1 MYPESLLEILVF
13 KSYLLFF
20 TIISLLLFFASPA
33 LAEDVNQKILD
44 LRKELAE
51 LQKKSDEY
59 QKVVA
64 SKQKESASL
73 KREIDLLINQ
83 ISRLETE
90 IHITENKISSTRLV
104 ITDLRDK
111 IYDRQEKI
119 KSRQDTIS
127 LLLQMMYKNDQE
139 SMLTILV
146 KNHLLSDFLH
156 QVKQAENLNKGLLAA
171 ITVLKNERQE
181 LEEDKTELEAK
192 KQDLESLN
200 SSQKIKQE
208 ALSDTKSG
216 KGTLLTK
223 TKGQEELYQKLL
235 SEVEKK
241 EAQFFN
247 ELKKLESQALETGA
261 FIVHVTADA
270 LPPKGKKVFRWPY
283 EEYYLTQGYGYT
295 KYARRG
301 AYGGAPHNGI
311 DIVGGCGTP
320 IRPIAAG
327 HILASGLN
335 NGFGNWV
342 AVQHD
347 RGVVSIYAH
356 MRAPSGLGNGVAVG
370 VDDIIGYEGSTGNS
384 TGCHLHLS
392 LYKDFFTFINEK
404 NGQLYFNYFDGSISP
419 LDYF

>member
-192 KQDLESLN
+192 KQDLENLN

-235 SEVEKK
+235 
-241 EAQFFN
+241 
-247 ELKKLESQALETGA
+247 
-261 FIVHVTADA
+261 
-270 LPPKGKKVFRWPY
+270 
-283 EEYYLTQGYGYT
+283 
-295 KYARRG
+295 
-301 AYGGAPHNGI
+301 
-311 DIVGGCGTP
+311 
-320 IRPIAAG
+320 
-327 HILASGLN
+327 
-335 NGFGNWV
+335 
-342 AVQHD
+342 
-347 RGVVSIYAH
+347 
-356 MRAPSGLGNGVAVG
+356 
-370 VDDIIGYEGSTGNS
+370 
-384 TGCHLHLS
+384 
-392 LYKDFFTFINEK
+392 
-404 NGQLYFNYFDGSISP
+404 
-419 LDYF
+419 